1 MSIEWPES
9 SARPWWWP
17 DMRVAVVGAG
27 QYGSV
32 FASYLAEDS
41 GWEVQGFID
50 DDRSLPDTAKS
61 PYPYLGT
68 VQEMLD
74 GCKGVDAA
82 VVAVGDNGARLRILS
97 ACRTRGIATPS
108 FIHGSAVIGPDV
120 ILQGAVYALPM
131 AAVMPHTT
139 LSDGV
144 LLSMQSAVAH
154 HVTLEDG
161 VFVSTA
167 ARVGAAVRVGC
178 RGMIGIGATIMT
190 GVARIGND
198 AVVGA
203 GAVVIRDVPA
213 GATVVGVPA
222 RSLH

>member
-1 MSIEWPES
+1 
-9 SARPWWWP
+9 
-17 DMRVAVVGAG
+17 MRVAIIGAG
-27 QYGSV
+27 QYGHV

-41 GWEVQGFID
+41 SWEVQGFVD
-50 DDRSLPDTAKS
+50 DDRSLGVSATS

-74 GCKGVDAA
+74 GSKRVDAA

-97 ACRTRGIATPS
+97 ACRVKGIATPS
-108 FIHGSAVIGPDV
+108 FIHVSAVIGPDV
-120 ILQGAVYALPM
+120 ILQGTVYALPM

-139 LSDGV
+139 ISDGV
-144 LLSMQSAVAH
+144 ILSMQSAVAH
-154 HVTLEDG
+154 HVNLEDG

-167 ARVGAAVRVGC
+167 ARVGAAVRVGR
-178 RGMIGIGATIMT
+178 RGMVGIGATIMT
-190 GVARIGND
+190 GVARVGDD

-222 RSLH
+222 RSLD